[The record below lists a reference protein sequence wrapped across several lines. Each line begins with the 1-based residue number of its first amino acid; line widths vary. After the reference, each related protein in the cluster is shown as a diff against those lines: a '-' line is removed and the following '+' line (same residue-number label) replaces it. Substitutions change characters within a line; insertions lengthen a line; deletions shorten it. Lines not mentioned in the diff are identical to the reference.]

1 MATRTTP
8 RDGLDSRVN
17 LKQSTMRLVHHLAAL
32 ATLLRTGSTS
42 VSVKYTGQAPTG
54 YEVTFRYTN
63 ASAHKVQI
71 AGGLLPFTDQFRTTP
86 AFSAAYDPHEYRPG
100 DFFASGLNINT
111 TGNLGPQ
118 GNYTGFYMNDTGN
131 GDWEWTAPFPSGTYS
146 YAYIIDC
153 NLGPRCATTEPGQ
166 VPGLTFY
173 NDPATPPFQND
184 HLQFNHSIF
193 QVPYDRQ
200 YQYDPALNLDFDFA
214 LPVPAGSQGKSLA
227 VNYSESFQHL
237 IEIIDRRETP
247 ANPTQ
252 ASPGS
257 TYPAKDIHDLALY
270 LPPTYDP
277 NCATPYP
284 VLYLSHGGGGT
295 AFDWPN
301 LAKAFNIIDNL
312 ILSQWIPPTI
322 VVCPAFYNLGCNDSG
337 PVPDLM
343 ICVRE
348 NYLATLLP
356 FIEGTYRASS
366 DPDQRAFAGL
376 SLGSELTY
384 EMYINAT
391 THFGY
396 FGHFSGARGPAAS
409 DTNTAG
415 YISNMS
421 VAANPAL
428 ASRGVFVGFG
438 NFDIAFSD
446 CRSLELALE
455 LAGVGFLSRFVPWGS
470 HFWNTW
476 QDTLW
481 YFGRTALWKQRPFTV
496 ETARRGRVVY

>member
-1 MATRTTP
+1 
-8 RDGLDSRVN
+8 
-17 LKQSTMRLVHHLAAL
+17 MRLVHHLAAL

-63 ASAHKVQI
+63 ASAHKINSAPRQPSARLTTHMSI
-71 AGGLLPFTDQFRTTP
+71 ARATSSFPVSMSTP
-86 AFSAAYDPHEYRPG
+86 RATWAQ
-100 DFFASGLNINT
+100 
-111 TGNLGPQ
+111 Q

-173 NDPATPPFQND
+173 NDPANPPFQND

-214 LPVPAGSQGKSLA
+214 LPVPAGSQGKALA

-337 PVPDLM
+337 PIPDLM

-356 FIEGTYRASS
+356 FIESTYRASSDPDQRASS

-415 YISNMS
+415 YISNIS

-455 LAGVGFLSRFVPWGS
+455 LAGVGFLSRFVPWWS